1 MEVLSTVSEIQALS
15 LRLQKQGRSIG
26 FVPTM
31 GYLHEGHLSLIDLIR
46 ERSDVLI
53 LSIFVNP
60 TQFGLGE
67 DLEKYPRDW
76 ERDLQLC
83 RERKVD
89 YVFAPHADEIYL
101 SDASTYVSEEGVSS
115 GLCGQARPTHFKG
128 VTTICAKLFNLCRP
142 TYLALGQK
150 DAQQVVVLKRMIRD
164 LHFPIE
170 VVIGPTIREADGLA
184 MSSRN
189 AYLNE
194 KQRADALLLHRALEA
209 GRRLV
214 DEKGVRSVDRVKAEV
229 MNVLRTGSFIR
240 VNYAEVVDRETMKME
255 PEIELGRSMLVVAV
269 WIDTIRLID
278 NMPLDEQA
286 G

>member
-15 LRLQKQGRSIG
+15 LGLQKEGKTIG

-89 YVFAPHADEIYL
+89 YVFAPNTDEVYL
-101 SDASTYVSEEGVSS
+101 SDASTFVSEEGVSS

-184 MSSRN
+184 LSSRN
-189 AYLNE
+189 SYLNE
-194 KQRADALLLHRALEA
+194 KQRADALLLNQALEA
-209 GRRLV
+209 GKRLV

-229 MNVLRTGSFIR
+229 MNILRNGSFIR
-240 VNYAEVVDRETMKME
+240 VNYAEVVDRETME
-255 PEIELGRSMLVVAV
+255 VEAEIELGRSMLVVAAWV
-269 WIDTIRLID
+269 DTIRLID
-278 NMPLDEQA
+278 NMPLDEHES
-286 G
+286 

>member
-1 MEVLSTVSEIQALS
+1 MEVISTISEIQALS
-15 LRLQKQGRSIG
+15 LSLQKEGKTIG

-46 ERSDVLI
+46 ERSDALI
-53 LSIFVNP
+53 VSIFVNP
-60 TQFGLGE
+60 IQFGLGE
-67 DLEKYPRDW
+67 DLEKYPRNK

-83 RERKVD
+83 SERKVD
-89 YVFAPHADEIYL
+89 YVFAPSTDEVYL
-101 SDASTYVSEEGVSS
+101 ADASTYVSEEGVSS
-115 GLCGQARPTHFKG
+115 GMCGQARPRHFKG

-164 LHFPIE
+164 LHFPIQ
-170 VVIGPTIREADGLA
+170 VVVGPTIREKDGLA

-194 KQRADALLLHRALEA
+194 KQRADALLLNQALHA
-209 GRRLV
+209 GRKLV
-214 DEKGVRSVDRVKAEV
+214 VEKGVRNVDRVKAELI
-229 MNVLRTGSFIR
+229 NVLRTGSFMR
-240 VNYAEVVDRETMKME
+240 VNYAEVVDRESMNLE
-255 PEIELGRSMLVVAV
+255 SEIVIGRSMLVVAV

-278 NMPLDEQA
+278 NLPLDEQTS
-286 G
+286 

>member
-15 LRLQKQGRSIG
+15 LRLQKEGKTIG

-184 MSSRN
+184 LSSRN
-189 AYLNE
+189 SYLNE

>member
-15 LRLQKQGRSIG
+15 LCLQKEGRSIG

-31 GYLHEGHLSLIDLIR
+31 GCLHEGHLSLIDLIR

-255 PEIELGRSMLVVAV
+255 SEIELGRSMLVVAV

>member
-15 LRLQKQGRSIG
+15 LGLQKEGKTIG

-89 YVFAPHADEIYL
+89 YVFAPNTDEVYL
-101 SDASTYVSEEGVSS
+101 ADASTFVSEEGVSS
-115 GLCGQARPTHFKG
+115 GLCGQARPSHFKG

-184 MSSRN
+184 LSSRN
-189 AYLNE
+189 SYLNE
-194 KQRADALLLHRALEA
+194 KQRADALLLNQALEA
-209 GRRLV
+209 GKRLV

-229 MNVLRTGSFIR
+229 MNILRNGSFIR
-240 VNYAEVVDRETMKME
+240 VNYAEVVDRETME
-255 PEIELGRSMLVVAV
+255 VEAEIELGRSMLVVAAWV
-269 WIDTIRLID
+269 DTIRLID
-278 NMPLDEQA
+278 NMPLNEHES
-286 G
+286 

>member
-15 LRLQKQGRSIG
+15 LSLQKEGKTIG

-89 YVFAPHADEIYL
+89 YVFAPNTDEVYL
-101 SDASTYVSEEGVSS
+101 ADASTFVSEEGVSS

-184 MSSRN
+184 LSSRN
-189 AYLNE
+189 SYLNE
-194 KQRADALLLHRALEA
+194 KQRADALLLNQALEA

-229 MNVLRTGSFIR
+229 MNILRNGSFIR
-240 VNYAEVVDRETMKME
+240 VNYAEVVDRETME
-255 PEIELGRSMLVVAV
+255 VEAEIELGRSMLVVAAWV
-269 WIDTIRLID
+269 DTIRLID
-278 NMPLDEQA
+278 NMLLNEHES
-286 G
+286 

>member
-15 LRLQKQGRSIG
+15 LRLQKEGKTIG

-76 ERDLQLC
+76 ERDLQFC

-184 MSSRN
+184 LSSRN
-189 AYLNE
+189 SYLNE
-194 KQRADALLLHRALEA
+194 KQRADALLLNQALEA
-209 GRRLV
+209 GKRLV

-278 NMPLDEQA
+278 NMPLNEHES
-286 G
+286 

>member
-15 LRLQKQGRSIG
+15 LRLQKEGKTIG

-89 YVFAPHADEIYL
+89 YVFAPNTDEVYL
-101 SDASTYVSEEGVSS
+101 ADASTFVSEEGVSS

-184 MSSRN
+184 LSSRN
-189 AYLNE
+189 SYLNE
-194 KQRADALLLHRALEA
+194 KQRADALLLNQALEA
-209 GRRLV
+209 GKRLV

-229 MNVLRTGSFIR
+229 MNILRNGSFIR
-240 VNYAEVVDRETMKME
+240 VNYADVVDRETME
-255 PEIELGRSMLVVAV
+255 VEAEIELGRSMLVVAAWV
-269 WIDTIRLID
+269 DTIRLID
-278 NMPLDEQA
+278 NMPLNEHES
-286 G
+286 

>member
-15 LRLQKQGRSIG
+15 LRLQKEGRSIG

-89 YVFAPHADEIYL
+89 YVFAPNTDEVYL

-184 MSSRN
+184 LSSRN
-189 AYLNE
+189 SYLNE
-194 KQRADALLLHRALEA
+194 KQRADALLLNQALEA
-209 GRRLV
+209 GKRLV

-229 MNVLRTGSFIR
+229 MNILRNGSFIR
-240 VNYAEVVDRETMKME
+240 VNYAEVVDRETME
-255 PEIELGRSMLVVAV
+255 VEAEIELGRSMLVVAAWV
-269 WIDTIRLID
+269 DTIRLID
-278 NMPLDEQA
+278 NMPLDEHES
-286 G
+286 

>member
-1 MEVLSTVSEIQALS
+1 MEVLSAVSEIQALS
-15 LRLQKQGRSIG
+15 LRLQREGRTIG

-89 YVFAPHADEIYL
+89 YVFAPHAEEIYL

-209 GRRLV
+209 GMRLV

-229 MNVLRTGSFIR
+229 MNILRTGSFIR
-240 VNYAEVVDRETMKME
+240 VNYAEVVNRETMNLE
-255 PEIELGRSMLVVAV
+255 SEIELGRSMLVVAV

-278 NMPLDEQA
+278 NMPLNE
-286 G
+286 

>member
-15 LRLQKQGRSIG
+15 LRLQKEGKTIG

-184 MSSRN
+184 LSSRN
-189 AYLNE
+189 SYLNE
-194 KQRADALLLHRALEA
+194 KQRADALLLNQALEA
-209 GRRLV
+209 GKRLV

-255 PEIELGRSMLVVAV
+255 PGIELGRSMLVVAV

-278 NMPLDEQA
+278 NVPLDEQA

>member
-1 MEVLSTVSEIQALS
+1 
-15 LRLQKQGRSIG
+15 
-26 FVPTM
+26 M

-83 RERKVD
+83 GERKVD

-115 GLCGQARPTHFKG
+115 GLCGQARPTHLKG

-184 MSSRN
+184 LSSRN
-189 AYLNE
+189 SYLNE
-194 KQRADALLLHRALEA
+194 KQRADALLLNQALEA
-209 GRRLV
+209 GKRLV
-214 DEKGVRSVDRVKAEV
+214 DEKAVRSVDRVKAEV
-229 MNVLRTGSFIR
+229 MNILRNGSFIR
-240 VNYAEVVDRETMKME
+240 VNYAEVVDRETME
-255 PEIELGRSMLVVAV
+255 VEAEIELGRSVLVVAAWV
-269 WIDTIRLID
+269 DTIRLID
-278 NMPLDEQA
+278 NMPLNEHES
-286 G
+286 

>member
-15 LRLQKQGRSIG
+15 LRLQKEGRSIG

-255 PEIELGRSMLVVAV
+255 SEIELERSMLVVAV